1 MKKLLNSTAARAAAF
16 ILAILAMCGFIAS
29 AIAIG
34 ILYSGRIFLRRGKG
48 PRRHAGGLVHF
59 TGRERDGGL
68 RRGPQHE
75 GRDDRQCLCLRHL

>member
-34 ILYSGRIFLRRGKG
+34 ILYS
-48 PRRHAGGLVHF
+48 AGGYSSGAEKARAGTL
-59 TGRERDGGL
+59 
-68 RRGPQHE
+68 E
-75 GRDDRQCLCLRHL
+75 GWCISQG

>member
-34 ILYSGRIFLRRGKG
+34 IL
-48 PRRHAGGLVHF
+48 
-59 TGRERDGGL
+59 
-68 RRGPQHE
+68 
-75 GRDDRQCLCLRHL
+75 